1 MSKRTHTSMTEED
14 KVVLAK
20 YPRDFSTIPMAKAEN
35 GDYGVVGSDDVKLN
49 QKFETE
55 RIGFLTKATSDI
67 MTQAISKAKRPLF
80 TIALIAGDVVMID
93 LMHKAGL
100 LDKVKIVY
108 IDTYTLF
115 PETNAYLHE
124 LEEHYGFKAEIYKAK
139 GIEDQ
144 TAFEAGKKKRFFKDG
159 KLVDVK
165 GYDTLC
171 KVEPFLR
178 AKKEADAD
186 CWINGRRRD
195 HGEDRASLHCY
206 EGGKLNPLAF
216 WSFEDCWIYLREHN
230 VPYHPLHDDGFSSIG
245 DVHSTIRVDH
255 AEWMGYGNERKGRFV
270 GMKDADGKTK
280 TECGL
285 HGGASAG
292 SLAPAAKKAKIA
304 EEAEKP
310 AATA

>member
-1 MSKRTHTSMTEED
+1 MK
-14 KVVLAK
+14 
-20 YPRDFSTIPMAKAEN
+20 DFSTIPLPKTEA
-35 GDYGVVGSDDVKLN
+35 GDYGAGDDVALN
-49 QKFETE
+49 KKFEAD
-55 RIGFLTKATSDI
+55 RLAFLTKATTEI
-67 MTQAISKAKRPLF
+67 LTQAITKAERPLF
-80 TIALIAGDVVMID
+80 TIALIAGDVVMMD

-124 LEEHYGFKAEIYKAK
+124 LEEHYGFKAEVYHAK
-139 GIEDQ
+139 GIATQAD
-144 TAFEAGKKKRFFKDG
+144 FEKSKKKRFFQGD

-171 KVEPFLR
+171 KVEPFNR
-178 AKKEADAD
+178 ARAEAFDGQTAD

-195 HGEDRASLHCY
+195 HGEERASLHCW
-206 EGGKLNPLAF
+206 EGAKLNPLAF
-216 WSFEDCWIYLREHN
+216 WSFEDCWIYLREN
-230 VPYHPLHDDGFSSIG
+230 KVKYHPLHDDGYSSIG
-245 DVHSTIRVDH
+245 DAHSTIRVDH
-255 AEWMGYGNERKGRFV
+255 KEWMAYGNERKGRFV
-270 GMKDADGKTK
+270 GMKDADGKAK

-304 EEAEKP
+304 EAAEKP